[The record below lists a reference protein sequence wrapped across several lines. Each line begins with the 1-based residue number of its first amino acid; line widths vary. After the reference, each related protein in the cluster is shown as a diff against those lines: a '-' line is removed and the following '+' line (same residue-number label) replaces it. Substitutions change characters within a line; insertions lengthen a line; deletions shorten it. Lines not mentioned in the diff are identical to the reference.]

1 MIGVLAPYREIA
13 DIVTDLQRDIQ
24 EPLEVVPARVTDA
37 LDLGLRLVKAGA
49 TVLLSRGGTT
59 DHLKTSNAEWLVGIP
74 IVDILVTAY
83 DVVRAVGEA
92 RKKAEWVSV
101 IAFPNMIEGVE
112 SVTDLL
118 GPKILVNPIGAQS
131 NLHKMMKFQSVDR
144 DVCFVGGATTCEI
157 AEACGFRSVLIR
169 SDRQSVAHA
178 LREASRLAKVQ
189 QLEAE
194 KRYRLRTVLDSM
206 EDGFIVTDSVGVPEL
221 WNAKAARLIQADDV
235 IRGSDLPL
243 GELEEPI
250 SKALESGLAEDTV
263 IRLPSGA
270 QAVASVGPV
279 SADRTARG
287 LLISLRD
294 PVRVEA
300 LEHKVRG
307 NVHSLGLTANKKFSD
322 VIGKSEIR
330 RRTVSTAEA
339 SSRVD
344 ATVLILG
351 ESGTGKEV
359 YAQSIHNSSSRR
371 NGPYVALNCAALPE
385 TLLES
390 ELFGY
395 AGGAFTGATR
405 EGRPGLFEIAHKG
418 TILLDEVSEL
428 SLNLQGK
435 LLRVLQER
443 QIRRVGGERVI
454 PVDVRILAA
463 SNRDIVGMVGRGEFR
478 QDLFFRLDVLRL
490 SIPPVRACPEDVEAL
505 FNHFVATFSREMGL
519 PPVKVTPE
527 AVSLLA
533 EYSWPGNVREIQNVV
548 QRCLAL
554 YAKQELTRD
563 RIDRVLRPD
572 RGFPAHYDVAGG
584 AREAPGRSRSF
595 GDGRKDL
602 LDRDIEEALSSAGGS
617 VTKAARLLGVH
628 RTTLWRHLKAR

>member
-1 MIGVLAPYREIA
+1 MIGVLAPYREIS
-13 DIVTDLQRDIQ
+13 DIVTDLQREID
-24 EPLEVVPARVTDA
+24 EPLEVLPVRVPDA
-37 LDLGLRLVKAGA
+37 LDLSLQLVKSGA
-49 TVLLSRGGTT
+49 TVIVSRGWTT
-59 DHLKTSNAEWLVGIP
+59 DHLKTSNAEWLYGIP
-74 IVDILVTAY
+74 IVDIIVTAY
-83 DVVRAVGEA
+83 DVMRAVGEA

-112 SVTDLL
+112 SVADLL
-118 GPKILVNPIGAQS
+118 GPKILVNPLGAHS
-131 NLHKMMKFQSVDR
+131 NLHRMMKSQSAGR
-144 DVCFVGGATTCEI
+144 DICFVGGATTCEI
-157 AEACGFRSVLIR
+157 AEACRFQSVLIR
-169 SDRQSVAHA
+169 SDKQSVAHA
-178 LREASRLAKVQ
+178 LREASRIAKAQEMEVK
-189 QLEAE
+189 

-206 EDGFIVTDSVGVPEL
+206 EDGFIVTDSAGIPEL
-221 WNAKAARLIQADDV
+221 WNTKATELIQAGNV
-235 IRGSDLPL
+235 TEGADLPL
-243 GELEEPI
+243 GELEELI
-250 SKALESGLAEDTV
+250 ARALRTGSEEDTV

-279 SADRTARG
+279 SADRSDRG

-294 PVRVEA
+294 AVRVEA

-307 NVHSLGLTANKKFSD
+307 NLSSLGLVANKRFSD

-330 RRTVSTAEA
+330 KRTVSTAEA
-339 SSRVD
+339 FSRVD

-351 ESGTGKEV
+351 ESGTGKEI

-385 TLLES
+385 NLLES

-395 AGGAFTGATR
+395 SSGAFTGAVK
-405 EGRPGLFEIAHKG
+405 EGKPGLFEMAHKG

-428 SLNLQGK
+428 PINLQGK

-443 QIRRVGGERVI
+443 QIRRIGGERFI

-463 SNRDIVGMVGRGEFR
+463 SNRDIVSMVSRGEFR
-478 QDLFFRLDVLRL
+478 EDLFFRLDVLRL
-490 SIPPVRACPEDVEAL
+490 NIPPVRACPDDVEAL

-519 PPVKVTPE
+519 PPLKVTPE
-527 AVSLLA
+527 AARLLK

-554 YAKQELTRD
+554 YADKELTRD

-572 RGFPAHYDVAGG
+572 RDSSRYSVQGG
-584 AREAPGRSRSF
+584 LPVSPEIRSLA
-595 GDGRKDL
+595 DGRKDSMQK
-602 LDRDIEEALSSAGGS
+602 DIEAALSQAGGS

-628 RTTLWRHLKAR
+628 RTTLWRRLKGL